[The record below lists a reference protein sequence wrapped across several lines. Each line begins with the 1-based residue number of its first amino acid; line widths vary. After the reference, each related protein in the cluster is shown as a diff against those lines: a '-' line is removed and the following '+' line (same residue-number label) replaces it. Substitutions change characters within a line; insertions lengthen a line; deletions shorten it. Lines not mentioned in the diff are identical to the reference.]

1 MSLAQQIANRAAA
14 APQTR
19 ISTVNPARLQ
29 EMQMAAIYD
38 KDRQRIQHEYNEDR
52 ERTMAHLRFMLDK
65 ERDKISR
72 DAEQDIA
79 MRKRLYE
86 LGEAGYGMP
95 LLDPNAS
102 DLERQYALSAA
113 QKGAQAAKTR
123 SSRNRMTTDIY
134 GQLGEFDEVAQA
146 RAAEKRYVSDAE
158 VKAYLDSDAAKG
170 LREQIGY
177 NTKVG
182 FQDREG
188 MDKARAAYLN
198 SMEGMGKKQ
207 AIDDYLEELRKQ
219 HNLRQAKLQHLYASL
234 SSQGG
239 VVDYD
244 TISQM
249 NQMRMNPI
257 VGEPEAT
264 SEEDDYVKTPTDK
277 TKKQKKEAG
286 PLGKTVRGAAN
297 VAGGLYATKLGSDIY
312 RGQQGKLIGEDLF
325 GRFDSNTM
333 SKAQGVSEAKETLA
347 EKKAKAS
354 GPWQNKHERLMEADE
369 AKKKLL
375 SANAELKKQLR
386 SMSPAE
392 RQRAYASM
400 RKGSNDIMKVAFELM
415 KENGVSDSKLQKQ
428 FKLATDMSK
437 SAAERSRASL
447 NILNKFEAAWS
458 DGKITKAGRASA
470 KAAGAAGLKKGVFA
484 NALKFLGKRALAA
497 AGPIGLAVS
506 GGLLIKDI
514 FFSD

>member
-146 RAAEKRYVSDAE
+146 QAAEKRYVSDAE

-244 TISQM
+244 TINQM

-264 SEEDDYVKTPTDK
+264 SEEDGYVEAPK
-277 TKKQKKEAG
+277 KKQKKEAG
-286 PLGKTVRGAAN
+286 PLGKAIRGAAN
-297 VAGGLYATKLGSDIY
+297 VTGGLYATKLGSDIY

-347 EKKAKAS
+347 EKKKEAKEILA
-354 GPWQNKHERLMEADE
+354 QNKKGGDLMKAAE
-369 AKKKLL
+369 AKKRLL

-386 SMSPAE
+386 SMSPAD

-415 KENGVSDSKLQKQ
+415 KENGVSDSKLQRQ

-437 SAAERSRASL
+437 SATERSRASL

-458 DGKITKAGRASA
+458 DGKIVKAGRASA

-484 NALKFLGKRALAA
+484 NALKFLGKRAVAA
-497 AGPIGLAVS
+497 AGPIGLAVA